1 MVFIIKADKF
11 HWAASPNSKSVFFG
25 ITENQSIHYWMK
37 KNNVAMCIIQLIPM
51 KKKKIYGICICLWKN
66 QIKNEIK
73 EKRRGGVPR
82 IGLRSNCLNS
92 WKICKY
98 QLMADWEGYPLHE
111 CVFHNDI
118 RRLSQLLR
126 VNDVSLKDMH
136 GIILFLFPLFQFYC
150 QLYSFYAH
158 RCENHNVNI
167 THLFTLY
174 DPNYLYNSFNAGM
187 NSGHFW

>member
-1 MVFIIKADKF
+1 MHNTV
-11 HWAASPNSKSVFFG
+11 N
-25 ITENQSIHYWMK
+25 TNE
-37 KNNVAMCIIQLIPM
+37 
-51 KKKKIYGICICLWKN
+51 KKKIYGICICLWKN

-73 EKRRGGVPR
+73 EKRRGGGVPR

-150 QLYSFYAH
+150 QLYSFFLHTGVKIIMSTSPICLLYTIQTIY
-158 RCENHNVNI
+158 I
-167 THLFTLY
+167 THSMREWIQDTSDSSY
-174 DPNYLYNSFNAGM
+174 YCT
-187 NSGHFW
+187 